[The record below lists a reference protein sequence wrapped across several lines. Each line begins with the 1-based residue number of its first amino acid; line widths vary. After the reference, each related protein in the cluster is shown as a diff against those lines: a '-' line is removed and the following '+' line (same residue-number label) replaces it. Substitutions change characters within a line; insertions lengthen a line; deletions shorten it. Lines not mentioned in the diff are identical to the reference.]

1 MVTAFPCF
9 GAFGELQTGYNL
21 LPTAQRLKKNPPKR
35 VFCRPVTPYLAA
47 EAFAAAGAAEASAAG
62 ADASAAG
69 AEAGAAGA
77 VTAAG
82 TEGAA
87 FLLLAM
93 PKPTARP
100 TASKTAAA
108 TTAKATGW
116 LSSSWVDMGFFS
128 ENNRNIVIG
137 PRCT

>member
-1 MVTAFPCF
+1 
-9 GAFGELQTGYNL
+9 
-21 LPTAQRLKKNPPKR
+21 
-35 VFCRPVTPYLAA
+35 LAA
-47 EAFAAAGAAEASAAG
+47 DAFAAEGAAAGAAEASGAG

-69 AEAGAAGA
+69 AEASAAGA

-82 TEGAA
+82 AAGAA

-128 ENNRNIVIG
+128 ENNAFIVSPALICKEFFLMSIKNIFIFFQF
-137 PRCT
+137 